1 MMRISTN
8 MFHNQGVSSI
18 QRHQNDVL
26 EMQIKMSTGKS
37 INAPS
42 DDPVGFSQVSGLN
55 RTIQTLEQ
63 YEKNGEYA
71 KSSLVQEETAIADT
85 IDNLQRARE
94 LGIQMMNDTYTGENR
109 KATAEELGQII
120 NQVRNLM
127 NYSNSEGEKLF
138 AGNNVNVDNAFVE
151 DVNNPGY
158 FAYIGSTN
166 ADDGTATT
174 DYDPL
179 ANFGGRFVQIG
190 FDSDN
195 KLEADDLGDPSRVR
209 ITDNGDDVFQ
219 VPNATTAF
227 AYNTD
232 DQTTTGVPYAGTP
245 DDNIL
250 NVLVEFKRALEAGD
264 PPPDAVV
271 DDITSSLKHLSLV
284 RAEIGG
290 RQNRIETQYDS
301 GQSFK
306 LALQERRME
315 LEEQDIVE
323 GVTELTKSENALQ
336 MAQQVFTRVQ
346 ELSLFNYLR

>member
-1 MMRISTN
+1 MRISTN
-8 MFHNQGVSSI
+8 MFHSQGVNSI
-18 QRHQNDVL
+18 QNHQGDVL
-26 EMQIKMSTGKS
+26 DMQLKLSTGKRV
-37 INAPS
+37 NNPS
-42 DDPVGFSQVSGLN
+42 DDPVALTQIHGLN
-55 RTIQTLEQ
+55 RTINTIDQ
-63 YEKNGEYA
+63 YAYNGEFATA
-71 KSSLVQEETAIADT
+71 KLVQEETAIADT

-94 LGIQMMNDTYTGENR
+94 LGIQMMNDTYSGENR
-109 KATAEELGQII
+109 KATAEEIGQII
-120 NQVRNLM
+120 NQVRNMM
-127 NYSNSEGEKLF
+127 NYTDSDGEKLF
-138 AGNNVNVDNAFVE
+138 AGNNVNAEFAFVE

-174 DYDPL
+174 PYDPL
-179 ANFGGRFVQIG
+179 ANYGSRFVQVG
-190 FDSDN
+190 FDADN

-209 ITDNGDDVFQ
+209 ITDQGGEVFA
-219 VPNATTAF
+219 VPNGTTTF

-250 NVLVEFKRALEAGD
+250 NVLVEFQRALEAGD
-264 PPPDAVV
+264 PPPDEVV
-271 DDITSSLKHLSLV
+271 DDLSSAIKNLSLV

-290 RQNRIETQYDS
+290 RQNRIDTQFDA
-301 GQSFK
+301 GESFK
-306 LALQERRME
+306 LALQERKMG

-323 GVTELTKSENALQ
+323 GVTELTKSQNALQ

>member
-8 MFHNQGVSSI
+8 MFHNQGVTSI
-18 QRHQNDVL
+18 QKHQGDVL
-26 EMQIKMSTGKS
+26 DMQLKMSTGKS

-42 DDPVGFSQVSGLN
+42 DDPVGFSQVSGLS
-55 RTIQTLEQ
+55 RTINTIDQ

-94 LGIQMMNDTYTGENR
+94 LGIQMMNGTYTEENR
-109 KATAEELGQII
+109 KATAEEIGQII
-120 NQVRNLM
+120 NQVRNMM

-166 ADDGTATT
+166 ADDETATT
-174 DYDPL
+174 NYDEL
-179 ANFGGRFVQIG
+179 ANYGSRFVQIG

-209 ITDNGDDVFQ
+209 VTDNGDEVFQ
-219 VPNATTAF
+219 IPDPTTTY
-227 AYNTD
+227 AYNV
-232 DQTTTGVPYAGTP
+232 TGTGTP

-250 NVLVEFKRALEAGD
+250 NVLVEFQRALEAGD
-264 PPPDAVV
+264 PPPDEVV
-271 DDITSSLKHLSLV
+271 DDITSSIKNLSLV

-315 LEEQDIVE
+315 LEEMDIVE